1 MCHGQW
7 IQSAIPIL
15 WGNNFSMQCKLYLK
29 GCFWINIC
37 WRKEYWTVPSLA
49 FWHIWIHV
57 LLVQIVSSEMF
68 WLTLTKKELVLD
80 WNVLLIAMS
89 LLAKV
94 HMYRIYH
101 INTHKKILRNIIVTA
116 ENKSTFCGFLTFS
129 LTYGVGINASLRLWC
144 YNLIEILKSNF
155 IALLVNLMH
164 IFGIIEFKFINFHCK
179 ICNSPKY
186 NVIPLL
192 GKEIQEEII
201 FF

>member
-1 MCHGQW
+1 MCHCQW

-57 LLVQIVSSEMF
+57 LLVQIVSSGMF

-101 INTHKKILRNIIVTA
+101 IISLINAMFIVLFSS
-116 ENKSTFCGFLTFS
+116 EFS
-129 LTYGVGINASLRLWC
+129 LNFEAY
-144 YNLIEILKSNF
+144 YNPGL
-155 IALLVNLMH
+155 
-164 IFGIIEFKFINFHCK
+164 
-179 ICNSPKY
+179 KY
-186 NVIPLL
+186 NIT
-192 GKEIQEEII
+192 QA
-201 FF
+201 